1 MNYINEHLEDYII
14 KHSQQEPR
22 ILKDLNRETNL
33 KVLQPRMISG
43 AHQGRLL
50 SIISKIISP
59 TKILEIGTFTGYST
73 LCLSEG
79 LTKGGRIHTVDINEE
94 LYDFQRK
101 YFKKSPF
108 NDNIIQHLGNALEVI
123 PTMDNNFD
131 LIFLDAD
138 KNNYPKYLDVLISK
152 LKIGGVLL
160 SDNVLWDGKVLNPIS
175 EKDISTKAIVKY
187 NKLLSQREDMDTVI
201 LPIRDGLTISR
212 KIK

>member
-1 MNYINEHLEDYII
+1 MNYINENLEDYII

-79 LTKGGRIHTVDINEE
+79 LTKDGRIHTVDINEE
-94 LYDFQRK
+94 LYDLQRK

-138 KNNYPKYLDVLISK
+138 KNNYPEYLDVLISK

-187 NKLLSQREDMDTVI
+187 NKLLSQREDMDNVI